1 MQQVHDI
8 EDLAQCFRE
17 GKNDHFFTDEEVSL
31 ARKRLVEWY
40 LSARRALPWRG
51 DPFGMVQARSGASS
65 ALDKST
71 KEDDE
76 TLPPS
81 MESESFVTPPQTPY
95 GTWCSEIMLQQTRVE
110 TVIPYWYRWM
120 QKYPNISALAAAS
133 PEDVN
138 SSWAGLGYYRRAR
151 QLHLGAQQ
159 LVAEAKAN
167 GKEPHLPDTVV
178 ELLKVPGI
186 GAYTAG
192 AISSIAFNKPEPL
205 VDGNVIRVFSRL
217 RMLTSEVGSKDME
230 KRTWEMARRLVDP
243 QAPSS
248 FNQGLMELG
257 ASLCKPQ
264 TPSCEQCPLSSLCRA
279 RTLTHLN
286 RQAGVHYQDDGVS
299 GLCSDGLPKD
309 LSYFP
314 VRAPKKK
321 PREVVL
327 FVSVFVRE
335 CEDGVTRYL
344 FIKRPPTGLLAGQWE
359 LPTVLL
365 WEESSVKSGKG
376 SNKAEKKNDGAS
388 EMMPL
393 YDSQDDLVL
402 DEAKHTM
409 AVQSFLE
416 RVSGCRFEKSANHK
430 EGIPQFWISALQV
443 KDEALMEPIE
453 PIVHVF
459 SHQRHTMHITVMQ
472 VDCVESVKDPK
483 KEAFVYARESRW
495 MSSEEITNAGITSGC
510 KKVLSTVQ
518 KSLGKSVDKNS
529 RIGNKRAKPIKE
541 TTANP
546 KKLKLNAPK
555 MMSISSFFLKK

>member
-51 DPFGMVQARSGASS
+51 DPFGM
-65 ALDKST
+65 
-71 KEDDE
+71 
-76 TLPPS
+76 
-81 MESESFVTPPQTPY
+81 SFVTPPQTPY

-286 RQAGVHYQDDGVS
+286 H
-299 GLCSDGLPKD
+299 GLPKD

-365 WEESSVKSGKG
+365 WEESS
-376 SNKAEKKNDGAS
+376 
-388 EMMPL
+388 
-393 YDSQDDLVL
+393 
-402 DEAKHTM
+402 AKHTM
-409 AVQSFLE
+409 A
-416 RVSGCRFEKSANHK
+416 
-430 EGIPQFWISALQV
+430 V